1 MTMAKKKSRKG
12 GRARKGEQKKLYTL
26 TEVAKKTGI
35 SLPTLQRYKKEYQDR
50 IPSVGEGRKQ
60 RYPEEALS
68 AMKEIKKE
76 NLKRRGRPKKAKK
89 ARVKRARAGKRGAAA
104 RKPKRKATKPAATR
118 GRSPS
123 DLLSLSE
130 IGRRT
135 GISYPTL
142 LRYVKQ
148 HLGQIPHQGRGRK
161 RRYPREAIA
170 VFERLRRGSKRGRPR
185 RKAAAAAGR
194 RIEVS
199 SRDLGR
205 KIQQLEKAQREI
217 SRQLEAVIKQLK
229 KPLQVTISSD

>member
-1 MTMAKKKSRKG
+1 MAKKKSRKG
-12 GRARKGEQKKLYTL
+12 GGAVKKGQQRLYTL

-50 IPSVGEGRKQ
+50 IPSVGEGRRQ
-60 RYPEEALS
+60 RYPEEALA

-76 NLKRRGRPKKAKK
+76 NLKRRGRPKKASK
-89 ARVKRARAGKRGAAA
+89 AKVKRVRGGKRAARA
-104 RKPKRKATKPAATR
+104 RKPQKRAAKAKASK
-118 GRSPS
+118 GRSRS
-123 DLLSLSE
+123 EMLSLSE

-148 HLGQIPHQGRGRK
+148 HLNQIPHQGRGRK
-161 RRYPREAIA
+161 RRYPPEAIA

-194 RIEVS
+194 KIEVS
-199 SRDLGR
+199 SRDIGR
-205 KIQQLEKAQREI
+205 KIQQLEKAQKEI